1 MRARRA
7 GRNPVEVIP
16 LPRDRVRELT
26 GLWLASRVDA
36 GVSPEV
42 AARTAS
48 EGRLLDALERPDVRA
63 HLAVV
68 DGLSV
73 GYIITTENPFGLGA
87 HPETT
92 IEQLYVDH
100 RVRRHGV
107 ARALLTTVLGQA
119 ERNGSQVIVSNVPA
133 SLREANRFFARLGFS
148 SVVVRRVAATTA
160 LRRRLTPAS
169 AQAELTV
176 LRRRRLVGAALR
188 ESGRA

>member
-7 GRNPVEVIP
+7 GRNPVEVVALRP
-16 LPRDRVRELT
+16 ERVRELT

-42 AARTAS
+42 AARSAS
-48 EGRLLDALERPDVRA
+48 EGRLLDALQRPDVRA
-63 HLAVV
+63 HLALI
-68 DGLSV
+68 DGVSV
-73 GYIITTENPFGLGA
+73 GYVITTENPFGLGA

-119 ERNGSQVIVSNVPA
+119 ERGGSEIIVSNVPA
-133 SLREANRFFARLGFS
+133 TLREANRFFARLGFS
-148 SVVVRRVAATTA
+148 SVIVRRVAATTA
-160 LRRRLTPAS
+160 LRRRLTPQT
-169 AQAELTV
+169 AQAELTL
-176 LRRRRLVGAALR
+176 LRRRRLVGTALR
-188 ESGRA
+188 ESSQA